1 MTKAIKAPVPTEH
14 AEQVNL
20 VKWFDL
26 QHKALRGRLVAIPN
40 GGDRH
45 PVVAAKLKAEG
56 VRKGYPDLQLL
67 VPANGYHGLLIELKR
82 VKGGRV
88 EPEQADWL
96 DWLNQQ
102 GYMAIVCRG
111 ADEAREAIKGYLGV
125 CA

>member
-1 MTKAIKAPVPTEH
+1 MTAAIKRAVPTEH
-14 AEQVNL
+14 AEQVAL

-45 PVVAAKLKAEG
+45 PAVAAKLKAEG

-67 VPANGYHGLLIELKR
+67 LPASGYHGLLIELKR

-111 ADEAREAIKGYLGV
+111 ADEAREAIKGYLG
-125 CA
+125 AA

>member
-1 MTKAIKAPVPTEH
+1 MRGVKASVPTEH
-14 AEQVNL
+14 VEQVNL
-20 VKWFDL
+20 VKWFDM

-67 VPANGYHGLLIELKR
+67 VPRSGYHGLLIELKR
-82 VKGGRV
+82 RKGGKV
-88 EPEQADWL
+88 EKEQAGWL

-111 ADEAREAIKGYLGV
+111 ADEAQEAIKGYLG
-125 CA
+125 AE

>member
-1 MTKAIKAPVPTEH
+1 MPTEH
-14 AEQVNL
+14 AEQVAL
-20 VKWFDL
+20 VRWFDL
-26 QHKALRGRLVAIPN
+26 QYPAMRGRLAAVPN

-67 VPANGYHGLLIELKR
+67 AARQGYHGLLIELKR
-82 VKGGRV
+82 VKGGRI
-88 EPEQADWL
+88 EPEQAEWL

-111 ADEAREAIKGYLGV
+111 AEEAREAIKGYLG
-125 CA
+125 AA